1 VAPVGTT
8 LGARARSPQLSGMLL
23 MANIFPRM
31 ALFAC
36 ALAVTGW
43 PVASIA
49 QLRNR
54 HGNEELAKCYL
65 FTSDLLVQ
73 HCMDAYE
80 ADLRHDLEQ
89 KKKCLELIQSGKSTN
104 CYMQF

>member
-1 VAPVGTT
+1 MT
-8 LGARARSPQLSGMLL
+8 
-23 MANIFPRM
+23 NIFPKM

-49 QLRNR
+49 QLKNR

-65 FTSDLLVQ
+65 FTSSFLVQ
-73 HCMDAYE
+73 RCMDAYE
-80 ADLRHDLEQ
+80 ADLRQDLEQ
-89 KKKCLELIQSGKSTN
+89 KERCLELIQAGKSTN
-104 CYMQF
+104 CHTQF